1 MPVVIQRP
9 RAHGDLVEI
18 WGYIAEDSEAR
29 ADAFIDR
36 IDRTFQ
42 TLAQRP
48 AMGRLRGEL
57 ATGLRS
63 FPVGRYV
70 IFFRAL
76 SNGVE
81 IVRVLHGARDL
92 SADGFAKADD

>member
-18 WGYIAEDSEAR
+18 WGYIAEDSEVR

-70 IFFRAL
+70 IFIAPYPMASKL
-76 SNGVE
+76 SE
-81 IVRVLHGARDL
+81 CCMAPAI
-92 SADGFAKADD
+92 